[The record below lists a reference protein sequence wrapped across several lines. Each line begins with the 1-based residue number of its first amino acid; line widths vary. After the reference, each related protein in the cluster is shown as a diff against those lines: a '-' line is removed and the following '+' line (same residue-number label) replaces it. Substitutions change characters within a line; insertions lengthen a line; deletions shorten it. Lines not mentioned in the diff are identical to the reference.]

1 MPGDVIQIKEKWK
14 TNICQSNRN
23 SLTEEDER
31 ILFAT
36 DLSDD
41 TDFIISKVKAMRDL
55 THAKLS
61 LIHVVEPLPGYS
73 YAYLG
78 IEDIEG
84 QLIEEARTVLNKL
97 GGKLNVTTEDQWV
110 EVGPTKSKILNVAHE
125 IGSDLI
131 ICGSHGR
138 HGLSLLLG
146 STANAILHGAKCDV
160 LTIRLPE

>member
-1 MPGDVIQIKEKWK
+1 MYKH
-14 TNICQSNRN
+14 
-23 SLTEEDER
+23 

-36 DLSDD
+36 DLTDD
-41 TDFIISKVKAMRDL
+41 TDYIINKVRAIRGY
-55 THAKLS
+55 TGAKLS
-61 LIHVVEPLPGYS
+61 IVHVVEPMPGYS

-84 QLIEEARTVLNKL
+84 QLIAEAKTALSKL
-97 GGKLNVTTEDQWV
+97 GEQLSVANKDQWI
-110 EVGPTKSKILNVAHE
+110 EVGPTKSKILDVAE
-125 IGSDLI
+125 DVKADLI

-160 LTIRLPE
+160 LTVRLPE

>member
-1 MPGDVIQIKEKWK
+1 MYKQ
-14 TNICQSNRN
+14 
-23 SLTEEDER
+23 

-36 DLSDD
+36 DLTED
-41 TDFIISKVKAMRDL
+41 TSYLIDKVESIRKM
-55 THAKLS
+55 TQAKLS
-61 LIHVVEPLPGYS
+61 LVHIVEPLPGYS

-84 QLIEEARTVLNKL
+84 QLLSEAKQSIEKL
-97 GGKLNVTTEDQWV
+97 GSRLNVPKEAQHV
-110 EVGPTKSKILNVAHE
+110 EIGPTKTKILKLADDLG
-125 IGSDLI
+125 IDLI

-160 LTIRLPE
+160 LTVRLPEE

>member
-1 MPGDVIQIKEKWK
+1 MYKH
-14 TNICQSNRN
+14 
-23 SLTEEDER
+23 

-36 DLSDD
+36 DLTED
-41 TDFIISKVKAMRDL
+41 TDYLVVKVRSLRGL
-55 THAKLS
+55 TNAKLS

-84 QLIEEARTVLNKL
+84 QLIEEARQSMEKL
-97 GGKLNVTTEDQWV
+97 GEKLGVSKADQHI
-110 EVGPTKSKILNVAHE
+110 EVGPTKVKILTVADE
-125 IGSDLI
+125 VGVDLI
-131 ICGSHGR
+131 MCGSHGR

-160 LTIRLPE
+160 LTVRLPEEQ

>member
-1 MPGDVIQIKEKWK
+1 MYKH
-14 TNICQSNRN
+14 
-23 SLTEEDER
+23 

-36 DLSDD
+36 DL
-41 TDFIISKVKAMRDL
+41 TDEAELTISRVVGMRGF
-55 THAKLS
+55 TGAKLS
-61 LIHVVEPLPGYS
+61 LVHVVEPMPGYS

-84 QLIEEARTVLNKL
+84 QLIDEAKQALAKL
-97 GGKLNVTTEDQWV
+97 GAKLSIDPKDQWI
-110 EVGPTKSKILNVAHE
+110 EVGPTKLKILKVAE
-125 IGSDLI
+125 DIQADLV

-160 LTIRLPE
+160 LTVRLPE

>member
-1 MPGDVIQIKEKWK
+1 MYKH
-14 TNICQSNRN
+14 
-23 SLTEEDER
+23 

-36 DLSDD
+36 DL
-41 TDFIISKVKAMRDL
+41 TDETEYVIEKVRTMRGY
-55 THAKLS
+55 TGAKLS
-61 LIHVVEPLPGYS
+61 LVHVVEPLPGYS

-84 QLIEEARTVLNKL
+84 QLIEEARQSIEKL
-97 GGKLNVTTEDQWV
+97 GSKLNVTTGDEFV
-110 EVGPTKSKILNVAHE
+110 EVGPTKTKILKVADDV
-125 IGSDLI
+125 GADLI

-160 LTIRLPE
+160 LTVRLPEEQ

>member
-1 MPGDVIQIKEKWK
+1 MYKH
-14 TNICQSNRN
+14 
-23 SLTEEDER
+23 

-36 DLSDD
+36 DL
-41 TDFIISKVKAMRDL
+41 TDETEYAIEKVRTLRSYTGA
-55 THAKLS
+55 TLS
-61 LIHVVEPLPGYS
+61 MVHVVEPLPGYS

-84 QLIEEARTVLNKL
+84 QLIQEAKQAMEKL
-97 GGKLNVTTEDQWV
+97 GATLNVGKADQFV
-110 EVGPTKSKILNVAHE
+110 EVGPTKTKILKIADE
-125 IGSDLI
+125 KKIDLI

-160 LTIRLPE
+160 LTVRLPEEK

>member
-1 MPGDVIQIKEKWK
+1 MYKH
-14 TNICQSNRN
+14 
-23 SLTEEDER
+23 

-41 TDFIISKVKAMRDL
+41 TDYLINKVRSMRGL
-55 THAKLS
+55 TGAKLS
-61 LIHVVEPLPGYS
+61 MIHVVEPLPGYS

-84 QLIEEARTVLNKL
+84 QLIAEAKTSLAKL
-97 GGKLNVTTEDQWV
+97 GESLSVDNKDQWV
-110 EVGPTKSKILNVAHE
+110 EVGPTKSKILGVADE
-125 IGSDLI
+125 IHADLI

-160 LTIRLPE
+160 LTVRLPE

>member
-1 MPGDVIQIKEKWK
+1 MYKH
-14 TNICQSNRN
+14 
-23 SLTEEDER
+23 

-36 DLSDD
+36 DL
-41 TDFIISKVKAMRDL
+41 TDETEYLISKVRAMRDY
-55 THAKLS
+55 TKATLS
-61 LIHVVEPLPGYS
+61 LIHVVEPMPGYS

-84 QLIEEARTVLNKL
+84 QLIEEARTTLAKL
-97 GGKLNVTTEDQWV
+97 GAELAVDKKNQWV
-110 EVGPTKSKILNVAHE
+110 EVGPTKSKIQTIAAD
-125 IGSDLI
+125 IGADLI

-160 LTIRLPE
+160 LVVRLPAEA

>member
-1 MPGDVIQIKEKWK
+1 MYKH
-14 TNICQSNRN
+14 
-23 SLTEEDER
+23 

-36 DLSDD
+36 DL
-41 TDFIISKVKAMRDL
+41 TDETEYLIEKVRTVRGYTGA
-55 THAKLS
+55 TLS
-61 LIHVVEPLPGYS
+61 MIHVVEPLPGYS

-84 QLIEEARTVLNKL
+84 QLIEEAKQAMEKL
-97 GGKLNVTTEDQWV
+97 GSTLSVAKADQFV
-110 EVGPTKSKILNVAHE
+110 EVGPTKTKILQLAEEKNV
-125 IGSDLI
+125 DLI

-160 LTIRLPE
+160 LTVRLPEEK

>member
-1 MPGDVIQIKEKWK
+1 MYKH
-14 TNICQSNRN
+14 
-23 SLTEEDER
+23 

-36 DLSDD
+36 DLTED
-41 TDFIISKVKAMRDL
+41 TEYLIEKVRTMRGY
-55 THAKLS
+55 TGSKLS
-61 LIHVVEPLPGYS
+61 IIHVVEPLPGYS

-84 QLIEEARTVLNKL
+84 QLINEAKQSIDALAQQ
-97 GGKLNVTTEDQWV
+97 LNVPKECVHV
-110 EVGPTKSKILNVAHE
+110 EIGPTKTKILDTADD
-125 IGSDLI
+125 ISADLI

-160 LTIRLPE
+160 LTVRLPEEA

>member
-1 MPGDVIQIKEKWK
+1 MYKH
-14 TNICQSNRN
+14 
-23 SLTEEDER
+23 

-41 TDFIISKVKAMRDL
+41 TGYIIKKVRSLREL
-55 THAKLS
+55 TGAKLS
-61 LIHVVEPLPGYS
+61 LVHVVEPLPGYS

-84 QLIEEARTVLNKL
+84 QLIEEARNSLMKL
-97 GGKLNVTTEDQWV
+97 GDQLSVDKKDQWV
-110 EVGPTKSKILNVAHE
+110 EVGPTKSKILGIADD
-125 IGSDLI
+125 IKADLI
-131 ICGSHGR
+131 MCGSHGR

-160 LTIRLPE
+160 LTVRLPE

>member
-1 MPGDVIQIKEKWK
+1 MYKH
-14 TNICQSNRN
+14 
-23 SLTEEDER
+23 

-36 DLSDD
+36 DLTED
-41 TDFIISKVKAMRDL
+41 TEYLVEKVRTL
-55 THAKLS
+55 RGFTGAKLC
-61 LIHVVEPLPGYS
+61 LVHVVEPLPGYS

-84 QLIEEARTVLNKL
+84 QLIDEAKQSIQKL
-97 GGKLNVTTEDQWV
+97 ADRLSVNASDVYV
-110 EVGPTKSKILNVAHE
+110 EVGPTKTKILKIADDVNA
-125 IGSDLI
+125 DLI

-160 LTIRLPE
+160 LTVRLPEAE

>member
-1 MPGDVIQIKEKWK
+1 MYKHIL
-14 TNICQSNRN
+14 
-23 SLTEEDER
+23 LT
-31 ILFAT
+31 T
-36 DLSDD
+36 DLSED
-41 TDFIISKVKAMRDL
+41 TDYIIKKVQSLRGY
-55 THAKLS
+55 TGAKLS

-84 QLIEEARTVLNKL
+84 QLINEARSALAKL
-97 GGKLNVTTEDQWV
+97 GTTLGVDPKDQWV
-110 EVGPTKSKILNVAHE
+110 EVGPTKLKILTVAAS
-125 IGSDLI
+125 IKADLI

-160 LTIRLPE
+160 LTVRLPE

>member
-1 MPGDVIQIKEKWK
+1 MYKH
-14 TNICQSNRN
+14 
-23 SLTEEDER
+23 
-31 ILFAT
+31 ILLAT
-36 DLSDD
+36 DLTDD
-41 TDFIISKVKAMRDL
+41 TEFVMTKVRGMCSY
-55 THAKLS
+55 TGAKLS

-84 QLIEEARTVLNKL
+84 QLIDEAREALKKMGAKL
-97 GGKLNVTTEDQWV
+97 KVDPKDQWV
-110 EVGPTKSKILNVAHE
+110 EVGSTKSKILTVAAN
-125 IGSDLI
+125 IGADLL

-160 LTIRLPE
+160 LTVRLPE

>member
-1 MPGDVIQIKEKWK
+1 MYKH
-14 TNICQSNRN
+14 
-23 SLTEEDER
+23 

-36 DLSDD
+36 DLTED
-41 TDFIISKVKAMRDL
+41 TEYLVSKVRSIRGY
-55 THAKLS
+55 TGAKLS

-84 QLIEEARTVLNKL
+84 QLIEEARDSI
-97 GGKLNVTTEDQWV
+97 GKLSEKLSVTKQDLYV
-110 EVGPTKSKILNVAHE
+110 EVGPTKTKILKVADD
-125 IGSDLI
+125 IGADLI
-131 ICGSHGR
+131 VCGSHGR

-160 LTIRLPE
+160 LVVRLPEETD